1 MTVDEAQK
9 SEMQSILL
17 RALGSEETVE
27 PDLDD
32 LQAEEG
38 DVLLAADGLTRHAS
52 STRSSV

>member
-52 STRSSV
+52 NTRSSV